1 MALFLV
7 MVSLASAPLYAVEM
21 TLGDRS
27 GYRIELQLIVDTHRR
42 PQPELA
48 SHLVDM
54 ISQRVDATLS
64 PFWDLT
70 IHLPQGKMR
79 QRLRLLLDSTGP
91 LPVAKDKVL
100 PWEEFSGDDPDGDEL
115 GEGRSVGEKLPD
127 KRMFLSVTALP
138 AGYRLRC
145 CEWDGYVHRWGT
157 IQQRMVSQRSQ
168 LSENGFQI
176 MREVFAPLAVVHIQ
190 AMDGGGKEDGQAH
203 QDQQDRTSRDKQ
215 VLLQVKGSQLI
226 RESVGQLF
234 FHAGDVYQ
242 PLLRRTDRSGDL
254 LGVSA
259 VPWTYLELDS
269 LESESI
275 DSERGPELNG
285 GLESDESLA
294 EDGLKAGSNKPD
306 AGEGASTQWKA
317 NIHSGLR
324 RPFGIRLRGRSALLA
339 LALHSADSTT
349 SQVRFHARHNP
360 AQALAGYEVFQQ
372 LRENSSSRWL
382 GFTDSRGT
390 ITVDS
395 EPLSEDQE
403 RARVITLLLRSDGHL
418 LVKVPLVP
426 GAARLVEVPIVDD
439 MARLQAQA
447 RLVEVREQLID
458 LVARRNILLARA
470 RQQFSEGHLEQA
482 QDFLDKL
489 NALPSRSQFNQIL
502 TTAEKQPGSQS
513 KDPQV
518 QSRIEKLFANTRSL
532 LGRSLSSRPLS
543 DLQSEVNLARRNQ
556 APASP

>member
-7 MVSLASAPLYAVEM
+7 MALLASARLIAAEI
-21 TLGDRS
+21 TLGEKS
-27 GYRIELQLIVDTHRR
+27 GYRIELQLIVDTRRR

-70 IHLPQGKMR
+70 IHVPQGKMR

-91 LPVAKDKVL
+91 LPVAKDKAL
-100 PWEEFSGDDPDGDEL
+100 PWEEFSGDDLDGDEL
-115 GEGRSVGEKLPD
+115 GEGRSAREKLPD

-168 LSENGFQI
+168 LAENGFQI
-176 MREVFAPLAVVHIQ
+176 LREVFAPLAVVHIQ
-190 AMDGGGKEDGQAH
+190 AMDDGGKVDGQTR
-203 QDQQDRTSRDKQ
+203 QDQPDRTSRDKQ
-215 VLLQVKGSQLI
+215 VLLQVKGSQLV
-226 RESVGQLF
+226 REAVGQLF

-254 LGVSA
+254 SGISA

-269 LESESI
+269 LEL
-275 DSERGPELNG
+275 DGDQELNG

-306 AGEGASTQWKA
+306 AGEGASTLWKA

-339 LALHSADSTT
+339 LALRTVETTT

-372 LRENSSSRWL
+372 LRGNTSSRWL
-382 GFTDSRGT
+382 GLTDSHGT

-395 EPLSEDQE
+395 ELLSEVQD
-403 RARVITLLLRSDGHL
+403 RARVITLLLRSDGRL
-418 LVKVPLVP
+418 LGKIPLVP
-426 GAARLVEVPIVDD
+426 GAARLVEIPIVDD

-447 RLVEVREQLID
+447 RLVEVREQLVD

-470 RQQFSEGHLEQA
+470 RQQFSDGHLQQA

-502 TTAEKQPGSQS
+502 TTAEKQPGNQS

-518 QSRIEKLFANTRSL
+518 QSRIEKSFANARSL